1 MLRFCLMLLGWFL
14 ADLLFWRVG
23 DARLRR
29 IPAKTIWRILLGAFM
44 VVQLI
49 YIGNTFVRVF
59 VDDLPDFVP
68 LTLHVAAYLW
78 HLLLLP
84 VAILGVCI
92 GGFWKAAGWL
102 ARKHPPRTQA
112 TAR

>member
-1 MLRFCLMLLGWFL
+1 MLRFCLMLLGWFV

-29 IPAKTIWRILLGAFM
+29 IPGRKLWRVLLSAF
-44 VVQLI
+44 VIVQLV
-49 YIGNTFVRVF
+49 YLLNTFVRVF

-84 VAILGVCI
+84 IAILGICI
-92 GGFWKAAGWL
+92 GAIWKAAGRL
-102 ARKHPPRTQA
+102 ARKCNHSR
-112 TAR
+112 RR